1 MAAISKNK
9 YDVFMWIKK
18 VILSCE
24 TLKQLFVAFDLVS
37 NFEKMYK
44 DDFLVFRLDDTLV
57 SKRQELMSN

>member
-1 MAAISKNK
+1 
-9 YDVFMWIKK
+9 MWIKE
-18 VILSCE
+18 VILSCK

-57 SKRQELMSN
+57 SRRQELMSN

>member
-18 VILSCE
+18 VILSCK

-44 DDFLVFRLDDTLV
+44 DNFLVFRLDDALV
-57 SKRQELMSN
+57 SRRQELMSN

>member
-18 VILSCE
+18 VILSCK
-24 TLKQLFVAFDLVS
+24 TWGQLFVALDLIS

-44 DDFLVFRLDDTLV
+44 DDFLTFRLDDVLV